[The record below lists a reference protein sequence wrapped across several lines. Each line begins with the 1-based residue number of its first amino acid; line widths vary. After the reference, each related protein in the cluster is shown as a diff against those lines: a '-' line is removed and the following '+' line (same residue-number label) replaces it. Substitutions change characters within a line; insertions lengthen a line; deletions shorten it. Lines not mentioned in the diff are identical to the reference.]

1 MEMVISSDQSCLMKS
16 LVLALFVFVG
26 VVSLSAS
33 EKPNVLFV
41 ISDDLS
47 YNLSGMGH
55 EVCKTPNLDEFAKSS
70 VAFTRAYTQF
80 PLCAPSR
87 ASLFS
92 GQYPVKN
99 GVMKNGGHIAAD
111 RVTLPRH
118 FRDNGYWSSRVSKI
132 YHMGIPVDVLQG
144 TNGSDHE
151 PSWNERHNIMAL
163 ESMTPG
169 KIVDYLNP
177 KAPKAFKEERK
188 VWQVAYDSGEAYQ
201 MIPEARSQ
209 FTVTEVAD
217 KDNGLLAD
225 VMAAD
230 KAIELLGQRA
240 EDGKPFFLAVG
251 FVRPHFP
258 FIGTTSNMS
267 HYDLEDIEYPAFP
280 EDDFDDIPPQAI
292 NSKMEFSEHAI
303 RDLRRG
309 YYGSITHMD
318 EQFGRLIAE
327 LDRLELRDNTI
338 VVFVSDHGYMI
349 GEHSMHKKSK
359 LWEEAI
365 HVPLMISVPGWE
377 GGTRCD
383 EFVEL
388 VDLYPTIAELAGLPA
403 DPGAQG
409 LTLTGLMKDPSSKRE
424 EKSDAYIQVS
434 KGHGLRTGKWA
445 FMWYPKSKKDKEAF
459 MLYDM
464 EKDPKQFNNLAMNPE
479 YAALMGELKERLEE
493 RVEAAKQ

>member
-1 MEMVISSDQSCLMKS
+1 MVISSDQSSLMKS
-16 LVLALFVFVG
+16 LLIALFSFVG

-47 YNLSGMGH
+47 YNLGGMGH
-55 EVCKTPNLDEFAKSS
+55 EVCKTPHLDEFSKSS

-92 GQYPVKN
+92 GQYPATN
-99 GVMKNGGHIAAD
+99 GVSGNGGNVAED
-111 RVTLPRH
+111 RVTLPKH
-118 FRDNGYWSSRVSKI
+118 FQNNGYWAARVSKI
-132 YHMGIPVDVLQG
+132 YHMGIPSDVLQG
-144 TNGSDHE
+144 TNGGDHE
-151 PSWNERHNIMAL
+151 PSWNERFNIMAM

-177 KAPKAFKEERK
+177 DDPKAFKKERK
-188 VWQVAYDSGEAYQ
+188 VWQKANDSGEPYQ
-201 MIPEARSQ
+201 MISEARSQ

-217 KDNGLLAD
+217 EDEGLLAD

-267 HYDLEDIEYPAFP
+267 HYALEDIEYPAFP
-280 EDDFDDIPPQAI
+280 EDDFGDIPPQAI

-318 EQFGRLIAE
+318 EQFGRLMAE

-377 GGTRCD
+377 GGTRCN

-409 LTLTGLMKDPSSKRE
+409 LTLTGLMKDPTSKRE
-424 EKSDAYIQVS
+424 EKSDAYTQVS

>member
-1 MEMVISSDQSCLMKS
+1 MKRS
-16 LVLALFVFVG
+16 LKLIFLALG
-26 VVSLSAS
+26 SAAFLQGA

-47 YNLSGMGH
+47 YNLGGMGH
-55 EVCKTPNLDEFAKSS
+55 RVCKTPHLDAFAKSS
-70 VAFTRAYTQF
+70 VTFTRAYTQF

-92 GQYPVKN
+92 GQYPSAN
-99 GVMKNGGHIAAD
+99 GVMGNGGNVAED

-118 FRDNGYWSSRVSKI
+118 FQNNGYWAARVSKI

-144 TNGSDHE
+144 TNGGDHE
-151 PSWNERHNIMAL
+151 PSWNERFNIMAM
-163 ESMTPG
+163 ESMTRG

-177 KAPKAFKEERK
+177 DDPKAFKKERK
-188 VWQVAYDSGEAYQ
+188 IWEEANESGKPYK

-217 KDNGLLAD
+217 KDEGLLAD
-225 VMAAD
+225 VMAVD
-230 KAIELLGQRA
+230 KAIELLEQRA
-240 EDGKPFFLAVG
+240 EDEKPFFLAVG

-258 FIGTTSNMS
+258 FIGTESNMA
-267 HYDLEDIEYPAFP
+267 HYDIDNIEYPAFP
-280 EDDFDDIPPQAI
+280 ENDFDDIPPQAI
-292 NSKMEFSEHAI
+292 NSKMEFSEYAI

-318 EQFGRLIAE
+318 EQFGRLVAE
-327 LDRLELRDNTI
+327 LDNLDLRDNTI

-377 GGTRCD
+377 GGTRCN

-388 VDLYPTIAELAGLPA
+388 VDLYPSLAELAGLPA

-409 LTLTGLMKDPSSKRE
+409 LSLTGLMKNPSSKRD
-424 EKSDAYIQVS
+424 EKPDAYIQVS

-445 FMWYPKSKKDKEAF
+445 FMWYPKSKKNKEAF

-479 YAALMGELKERLEE
+479 YAAVMAELKERLEE
-493 RVEAAKQ
+493 RVGAAKPQ

>member
-1 MEMVISSDQSCLMKS
+1 MKFFT
-16 LVLALFVFVG
+16 VFTALLLG
-26 VVSLSAS
+26 LGYSK
-33 EKPNVLFV
+33 EDNKPNVLFV

-47 YNLSGMGH
+47 YNLGGLGH
-55 EVCKTPNLDEFAKSS
+55 DVCQTPHLDKFAKSS

-92 GQYPVKN
+92 GQYPATN
-99 GVMKNGGHIAAD
+99 GVAGNGGLVD
-111 RVTLPRH
+111 PERVTLTKH
-118 FRDNGYWSSRVSKI
+118 FQNHGYWAARVSKI
-132 YHMGIPVDVLQG
+132 YHMGIPVDVVQG
-144 TNGSDHE
+144 TNGGDHE
-151 PSWNERHNIMAL
+151 PSWNERYNIMAM

-177 KAPKAFKEERK
+177 DDPKAFKKERK
-188 VWQVAYDSGEAYQ
+188 VWQKAHDSGESYE

-217 KDNGLLAD
+217 EDEGLLAD

-230 KAIELLGQRA
+230 KAIELLEERA
-240 EDGKPFFLAVG
+240 EDGRPFFLAVG

-258 FIGTTSNMS
+258 FIGTESNMA
-267 HYDLEDIEYPAFP
+267 HYDIEEIAYPAFP

-292 NSKMEFSEHAI
+292 NSKMEFSEYAI

-318 EQFGRLIAE
+318 EQFGRLMAE
-327 LDRLELRDNTI
+327 LDRLELRENTI

-359 LWEEAI
+359 LWEESI
-365 HVPLMISVPGWE
+365 HVPLMISVPGME
-377 GGTRCD
+377 GGTWCD

-388 VDLYPTIAELAGLPA
+388 VDLYPTLSDLAGLSP

-409 LTLTGLMKDPSSKRE
+409 LSLLGLMKDPTSTRE
-424 EKSDAYIQVS
+424 EKPDAYIQVS

-445 FMWYPKSKKDKEAF
+445 FMWYPPHKKDPEAY

-464 EKDPKQFNNLAMNPE
+464 EKDPKQFTNLAKNPE
-479 YAALMGELKERLEE
+479 YADVVAKLKTRLQE
-493 RVEAAKQ
+493 RVAVAAGE

>member
-1 MEMVISSDQSCLMKS
+1 MEMVISSDQSSLMKS
-16 LVLALFVFVG
+16 LVLALFSFVG

-33 EKPNVLFV
+33 EQPNVLFV

-47 YNLSGMGH
+47 YNLGGMGH
-55 EVCKTPNLDEFAKSS
+55 EICKTPHLDEFSKSS

-92 GQYPVKN
+92 GQYPAKN
-99 GVMKNGGHIAAD
+99 GVSGNGGNVAED
-111 RVTLPRH
+111 RVTLPKH
-118 FRDNGYWSSRVSKI
+118 FQNHGYWAARVSKI

-144 TNGSDHE
+144 TNGGDHE
-151 PSWNERHNIMAL
+151 PSWSERFNIMAM

-177 KAPKAFKEERK
+177 DDPKAFKKERK
-188 VWQVAYDSGEAYQ
+188 VWQKAHDSGESYQ
-201 MIPEARSQ
+201 MISEARSQ

-217 KDNGLLAD
+217 EDAGLLAD

-240 EDGKPFFLAVG
+240 EDGQPFFLAVG

-258 FIGTTSNMS
+258 FIGTESNMA

-280 EDDFDDIPPQAI
+280 DDDFDDIPPQAI

-318 EQFGRLIAE
+318 EQFGRLMAE

-409 LTLTGLMKDPSSKRE
+409 LTLTGLMKDPTSKRE

-479 YAALMGELKERLEE
+479 YAAVMGELKERLEE